1 MNTRW
6 LQNIDIQQI
15 VSSQQYPT
23 ENDYLNAFIEFC
35 RLNWDKGIFVYV
47 PNLVNI
53 SITRFSVSFALT
65 MHFLFQC
72 CAVLHQT
79 TTKTSITTCL
89 AGIQLNE

>member
-23 ENDYLNAFIEFC
+23 EHDYLNAFIEFC

-47 PNLVNI
+47 LNLVNI

-65 MHFLFQC
+65 MHFFIS
-72 CAVLHQT
+72 VLRCLTSNNHQNVDCNMF
-79 TTKTSITTCL
+79 S
-89 AGIQLNE
+89 GYSVE